1 MITDNV
7 TQEAVL
13 PVINL
18 TPVSEPVAPAPAQPK
33 LEPAEEK
40 APCYTAITVSLD
52 NSLLV
57 SEDDEAAYFDFF
69 FRVSALD
76 ADNKVCGAM
85 VRRRVRVNKAS
96 LASEAFAKQPPAVY
110 IEQAKAND
118 EDQAKQGKS
127 PVAKRLRE
135 LAGIPHKDNFV

>member
-1 MITDNV
+1 MNTDNV

-18 TPVSEPVAPAPAQPK
+18 TPVSEPVAPAAAQPK

-40 APCYTAITVSLD
+40 APCYTFVTVSLD

-57 SEDDEAAYFDFF
+57 SEDDKAAYFDFF
-69 FRVSALD
+69 FKVFALD
-76 ADNKVCGAM
+76 ADNKEYKAM
-85 VRRRVRVNKAS
+85 VRRRVYVDKVS
-96 LASEAFAKQPPAVY
+96 LASEAFAVQPPAIY
-110 IEQAKAND
+110 IEQARAKD
-118 EDQAKQGKS
+118 EAKQGNGQ
-127 PVAKRLRE
+127 VAKRLRE

>member
-1 MITDNV
+1 MTTDNV

-18 TPVSEPVAPAPAQPK
+18 TPVSEPVAPAAQSKIELVKP
-33 LEPAEEK
+33 K
-40 APCYTAITVSLD
+40 APCYTAVTVNLD

-57 SEDDEAAYFDFF
+57 SEDDKVAYFDFF
-69 FRVSALD
+69 FTVSALD
-76 ADNKVCGAM
+76 ADNKAYSAI
-85 VRRRVRVNKAS
+85 VRRRVCVDKAS
-96 LASEAFAKQPPAVY
+96 LASEAFAEQPPAVY
-110 IEQAKAND
+110 IEQAKAKD
-118 EDQAKQGKS
+118 EDQVKQGKS